1 MRKYFTT
8 LAIILLV
15 GFAVIGG
22 YVAATWLVTGELP
35 AFLTNYVPG
44 LAKPES
50 RNILL
55 MGTDGSNER
64 TDVMMLLM
72 INAEQDRIDLVSVPR
87 DTRVNYEG
95 DYVKINSIAEY
106 GGVEDLMKTIT
117 SITGV
122 NIDSYMSITFEGF
135 RNVIDILGGVD
146 FDVPEDM
153 YYEDPYQDLYIDL
166 AAGQQH
172 LDGKKAEMVVR
183 YRGYPNADLARIGVQ
198 QSFLR
203 ALYEQNLNA
212 GLIVKAPALI
222 PEMIQSVRTDLSIAQ
237 ISSYLPMGQSLVSGD
252 LQTHSLPGDSQY
264 IDELSFFIVDQ
275 SQTNALISE
284 IQSYVRPV
292 ETGTPANN

>member
-22 YVAATWLVTGELP
+22 YVGATWLVTGKLP
-35 AFLTNYVPG
+35 DFLTQYLPG
-44 LAKPES
+44 LSKPES

-72 INAEQDRIDLVSVPR
+72 INAEQDRIDLVSIPR

-95 DYVKINSIAEY
+95 DYVKINSVSEY

-198 QSFLR
+198 QSFLK

-212 GLIVKAPALI
+212 GLIAKAPALI
-222 PEMIQSVRTDLSIAQ
+222 PEMIQSTKTDLSIAQ
-237 ISSYLPMGQSLVSGD
+237 ISSYIPMGQSLVNDD